1 MATTATGPEPASVE
15 AFVREIADERKRSD
29 SRRLIELMGRVTGHR
44 AVMWGA
50 GIIGFGRYHYR
61 YESGHEGDAC
71 LVGFSPRRAEFSIY
85 MSDLNGPP
93 GEQQRDELLK
103 LLGRHRMGKGCLYLK
118 RVDDIDMVVLERLL
132 RLSAETL
139 TTRYGAA

>member
-1 MATTATGPEPASVE
+1 
-15 AFVREIADERKRSD
+15 
-29 SRRLIELMGRVTGHR
+29 LIELMGRVTGHP

-85 MSDLNGPP
+85 MSGLNGPP